1 MSIDEKLGNILREGL
16 EKFGLDIGIVSHIVD
31 DKYTVVQSESTGDGI
46 AVGTEFELQ
55 DTYCS
60 DVIRTGKTRF
70 YKDVAEI
77 TEMLKHPCYLNTQL
91 RAYIGTPVLIDGLIW
106 GTLNYSSLYPQK
118 LDYTSEEIE
127 FLENR
132 AVLVSEFLS
141 SRQAKL

>member
-1 MSIDEKLGNILREGL
+1 MSIDEKIKHILREGL
-16 EKFGLDIGIVSHIVD
+16 GKLGLDIGIVSHIAD
-31 DKYTVVQSESTGDGI
+31 DKYTVVQSESTGHGI
-46 AVGTEFELQ
+46 AVGSEFELQ

-91 RAYIGTPVLIDGLIW
+91 RAYIGTPLLIDGLIW
-106 GTLNYSSLYPQK
+106 GTLNYSSLYPHK

-127 FLENR
+127 FLEKG
-132 AVLVSEFLS
+132 AAFVSELLS
-141 SRQAKL
+141 SR